1 MTNFTVHAY
10 RGDQDLSAMLALIRT
25 RPVAHLLDY
34 PSLYDLYELLGTAS
48 RRENTQLWFDKAD
61 QLLGFAIID
70 LSYNNMWVE
79 VAASAPDELLLP
91 AMIGWGLERLRQPHV
106 VTHNAGVLQTSCR
119 ADHTQRIAQ
128 LQALGFVQQ
137 DWYAVQ
143 MTRPLDEPIPTPQP
157 PPGFTIRHVLGEEE
171 AAAMAALH
179 RAAFSTT
186 AMTTENRL
194 AVMRVPEYDQTLD
207 WVAVAPD
214 GTLAAYVM
222 GSISAEE
229 NALAGIQRG
238 YTDPVATH
246 PDYQR
251 RGLAQAL
258 LLTGLQILKA
268 RGMTE
273 AVLGTNSRNQA
284 MQATAQAVG
293 YRITG
298 SKRFFHKQLE

>member
-1 MTNFTVHAY
+1 MIVRPY
-10 RGDQDLSAMLALIRT
+10 SGEDDLAAMLALMRT
-25 RPVAHLLDY
+25 RPAARILDF
-34 PSLYDLYELLGTAS
+34 PSLYDLHELLGTAS
-48 RRENTQLWFDKAD
+48 RRANTQLWLDAD
-61 QLLGFAIID
+61 NHVVGFAILD
-70 LSYNNMWVE
+70 FSFNTMWAE
-79 VAASAPDELLLP
+79 VATVAPGDQLF
-91 AMIGWGLERLRQPHV
+91 AQMMDWGTERLRQPHDAIN
-106 VTHNAGVLQTSCR
+106 NAGMLQMSCPD
-119 ADHTQRIAQ
+119 ADTVRLAQ
-128 LQALGFVQQ
+128 IKQHDFVQLE
-137 DWYAVQ
+137 WYTVQ
-143 MTRPLDEPIPTPQP
+143 MTRSLDEPIPPPQP
-157 PPGFTIRHVLGEEE
+157 PPGFTIRHVRGEEE

-179 RAAFSTT
+179 CAAFNNP
-186 AMTTENRL
+186 AMTTDSRL

-214 GTLAAYVM
+214 GRLAAYVM

-229 NALAGIQRG
+229 NRLAGIQRG

-251 RGLAQAL
+251 CGLARAL

-273 AVLGTNSRNQA
+273 AVLGTNSRNSA

-298 SKRFFHKQLE
+298 KRLFFQKQL